1 MKAENKSKLCRKNN
15 PYIVVTWDEI
25 AGFFPLSRISVVKK
39 YGPEMLATGA
49 VYKSKVGHRRTPVVW
64 GFPDR
69 IKKYIALKAEEQHG
83 RI

>member
-1 MKAENKSKLCRKNN
+1 
-15 PYIVVTWDEI
+15 
-25 AGFFPLSRISVVKK
+25 VKK

-49 VYKSKVGHRRTPVVW
+49 VYKSKVGYRRTPVVW